1 MDATNYLVQIAAA
14 MEEAKLEAILI
25 GNGAAALQGAP
36 VTTMDLDFYYRDTP
50 ANRKKLSLVAE
61 RVSAKLTQPSPDL
74 SSVYRLDYGAVD
86 FHVDFL
92 PIAAGISS
100 LASLRSR
107 ATLVEIEGRRLMVAS
122 LVDII
127 RSKRSSGRPKDNA
140 VLDVL
145 EKTLLEINAQANQS
159 RTTLPA
165 VQGE

>member
-1 MDATNYLVQIAAA
+1 MDATNYLAQITAA

-36 VTTMDLDFYYRDTP
+36 VTTMDLDFYYRDTL
-50 ANRKKLSLVAE
+50 ANRKKLIQVASL
-61 RVSAKLTQPSPDL
+61 VSAKLIQPSPDL
-74 SSVYRLDYGAVD
+74 SSVYRLDYGPVD

-92 PIAAGISS
+92 PIAAGINS

-107 ATLVEIEGRRLMVAS
+107 ATIVEIGGRRLRVAS

-127 RSKRSSGRPKDNA
+127 RSKRAAGRPKDKA

-145 EKTLLEINAQANQS
+145 EKTLSEINAQAEQS
-159 RTTLPA
+159 RATRVA
-165 VQGE
+165 GSGK